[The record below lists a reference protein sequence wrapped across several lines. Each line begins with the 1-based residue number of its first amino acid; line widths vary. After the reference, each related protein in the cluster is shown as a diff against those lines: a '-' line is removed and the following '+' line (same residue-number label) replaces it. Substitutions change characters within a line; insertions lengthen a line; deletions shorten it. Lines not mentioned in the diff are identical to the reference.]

1 MKNAVGYVRVSTA
14 EQAKKGISIKN
25 QKLRIRRYAE
35 DNDLLINEIC
45 EDVGISG
52 SKIENRPG
60 LKELMDIIN
69 AKKAEAVVSYKLDR
83 LFRNASDAINTLN
96 WLKKKRVAFHSITEK
111 IDTTT
116 PLGKFFVGITALY
129 AEMERD
135 VLSERIRDN
144 LKMKKLRGEKTGG
157 HVPYGYDSYIKEYVK
172 RDYKTVPLYALK
184 ENKQEQRRIRKMKKL
199 RNQGLSYRAIS
210 DELNRLRYKTKTGK
224 KWTAMTIKRTI
235 DATQVKVTSKD
246 SKT

>member
-1 MKNAVGYVRVSTA
+1 MENSVGYVRVSTA
-14 EQAKKGISIKN
+14 EQAKKGISLKN
-25 QKLRIRRYAE
+25 QKMRIRRYAE
-35 DNDLLINEIC
+35 DNELTIIEIC
-45 EDVGISG
+45 EDSGISG

-60 LKELMDIIN
+60 MRQLIDLIN
-69 AKKAEAVVSYKLDR
+69 DKKVEAVVSYKLDR
-83 LFRNASDAINTLN
+83 LFRNASDAITTLN
-96 WLKKKRVAFHSITEK
+96 WLKEKKVAFHSITEK

-116 PLGKFFVGITALY
+116 PFGKFFVGITALY

-157 HVPYGYDSYIKEYVK
+157 NVPYGYDSYIKEYVK
-172 RDYKTVPLYALK
+172 RDSKNVPLYALT

-199 RNQGLSYRAIS
+199 RNRGMSFGAIS

-224 KWTAMTIKRTI
+224 KWAAMTVKRII
-235 DATQVKVTSKD
+235 DD
-246 SKT
+246 N

>member
-25 QKLRIRRYAE
+25 QKMRIRRYAE
-35 DNDLLINEIC
+35 DNDLKIVEIC
-45 EDVGISG
+45 EDSGISG

-60 LKELMDIIN
+60 MKQLIVLIN
-69 AKKAEAVVSYKLDR
+69 DKKVEAVVSYKLDR

-96 WLKKKRVAFHSITEK
+96 WLKDKQVAFHSITEK

-135 VLSERIRDN
+135 VISERIRDN

-157 HVPYGYDSYIKEYVK
+157 HTPYGYDSYIKKYVK
-172 RDYKTVPLYALK
+172 RDSKQVPLYALK

-199 RNQGLSYRAIS
+199 RNQGLSYGAIS
-210 DELNRLRYKTKTGK
+210 DELSRLRYKTKTGK
-224 KWTAMTIKRTI
+224 KWTAMTVKRII
-235 DATQVKVTSKD
+235 DAYTS
-246 SKT
+246 

>member
-1 MKNAVGYVRVSTA
+1 MKNAIGYVRVSTV

-25 QKLRIRRYAE
+25 QKMRIRRYAE
-35 DNDLLINEIC
+35 DNDLTIIEIC
-45 EDVGISG
+45 EDRGISG
-52 SKIENRPG
+52 SKIKNRPG
-60 LKELMDIIN
+60 MMQLIDLVDG
-69 AKKAEAVVSYKLDR
+69 KKAEAVVSYKLDR
-83 LFRNASDAINTLN
+83 LFRNTSDAINTLD
-96 WLKKKRVAFHSITEK
+96 WLKAKKVAFHSITEK

-172 RDYKTVPLYALK
+172 RDGKQVPIHGLK
-184 ENKQEQRRIRKMKKL
+184 KNKQEQRRIRKTKKL
-199 RNQGLSYRAIS
+199 RDQGLSYGAIS

-224 KWTAMTIKRTI
+224 KWTAMTVKRTI
-235 DATQVKVTSKD
+235 DSN
-246 SKT
+246 

>member
-1 MKNAVGYVRVSTA
+1 MKNAIGYVRVSTA

-25 QKLRIRRYAE
+25 QKMRIRRYAE
-35 DNDLLINEIC
+35 DNDLTIIKIC
-45 EDVGISG
+45 EDCGISG

-60 LKELMDIIN
+60 MMQLIDLVEG
-69 AKKAEAVVSYKLDR
+69 KKAEAVVSYKLDR
-83 LFRNASDAINTLN
+83 LFRNTSDAINTLN
-96 WLKKKRVAFHSITEK
+96 LLKEKKVAFHSITEK

-144 LKMKKLRGEKTGG
+144 LRMKKLRGDKTGG
-157 HVPYGYDSYIKEYVK
+157 HVPYGYDSSVKEYVK
-172 RDYKTVPLYALK
+172 RDGKQVPIYALK

-199 RNQGLSYRAIS
+199 RNKFLSYGAIS
-210 DELNRLRYKTKTGK
+210 EELNRLRYKTKNGK
-224 KWTAMTIKRTI
+224 KWTAMTVKRTI
-235 DATQVKVTSKD
+235 DANTAKVTS
-246 SKT
+246 

>member
-1 MKNAVGYVRVSTA
+1 MIKNAVGYVRVSTA
-14 EQAKKGISIKN
+14 EQAKKGISIKS
-25 QKLRIRRYAE
+25 QKMRIHRYAE
-35 DNDLLINEIC
+35 DNDLTIIEIC
-45 EDVGISG
+45 EDLGISG
-52 SKIENRPG
+52 SKIQNRPG
-60 LKELMDIIN
+60 LKHLIGLVDD
-69 AKKAEAVVSYKLDR
+69 KKAEAVVSYKLDR
-83 LFRNASDAINTLN
+83 LFRNASEAINTLN
-96 WLKKKRVAFHSITEK
+96 WLKEKKAAFHSITEK

-157 HVPYGYDSYIKEYVK
+157 NVPYGYDSYIKDYVK
-172 RDYKTVPLYALK
+172 RDGKEVPLYALN

-199 RNQGLSYRAIS
+199 RNQSLSYGAIS

-224 KWTAMTIKRTI
+224 KWTAMTVKRTI
-235 DATQVKVTSKD
+235 SSNTS
-246 SKT
+246 

>member
-25 QKLRIRRYAE
+25 QKMRIRRYAE
-35 DNDLLINEIC
+35 DNDLTIIEIC
-45 EDVGISG
+45 EDIGISG

-60 LKELMDIIN
+60 MKHLIYLVNDR
-69 AKKAEAVVSYKLDR
+69 KAEAVVSYKLDR
-83 LFRNASDAINTLN
+83 LFRNAFDAIGTLN
-96 WLKKKRVAFHSITEK
+96 WLKEKKVSFHSITEK

-157 HVPYGYDSYIKEYVK
+157 NVPYGYDSYIKKYVK
-172 RDYKTVPLYALK
+172 RDSKNVPLYALM
-184 ENKQEQRRIRKMKKL
+184 ENKQEQRRIRRMKKL
-199 RNQGLSYRAIS
+199 RNQGMSYGSIS
-210 DELNRLRYKTKTGK
+210 DELNRLRYKTKSGK
-224 KWTAMTIKRTI
+224 KWAAMTVKRTI
-235 DATQVKVTSKD
+235 DTNTS
-246 SKT
+246 

>member
-14 EQAKKGISIKN
+14 EQAKKGISLKN
-25 QKLRIRRYAE
+25 QKMRIRRYAE
-35 DNDLLINEIC
+35 DNDLKIIEIC
-45 EDVGISG
+45 EDIGISG
-52 SKIENRPG
+52 GKIENRPG
-60 LKELMDIIN
+60 IMHLIDLIN
-69 AKKAEAVVSYKLDR
+69 GKKAEAVVGYKLDR
-83 LFRNASDAINTLN
+83 FFRNASDAISTLD
-96 WLKKKRVAFHSITEK
+96 WLKGKKIAFHSITEK

-144 LKMKKLRGEKTGG
+144 LRMKKLRGEKTGG

-172 RDYKTVPLYALK
+172 RDGKQVPLYALA

-199 RNQGLSYRAIS
+199 RDQGLSYGAIS
-210 DELNRLRYKTKTGK
+210 SELNRLRYKTKTGK
-224 KWTAMTIKRTI
+224 KWTAMTAKRTI
-235 DATQVKVTSKD
+235 DGI
-246 SKT
+246 

>member
-1 MKNAVGYVRVSTA
+1 MKNAAGYVRVSTA

-25 QKLRIRRYAE
+25 QKMRIRRYAE
-35 DNDLLINEIC
+35 DNDLKIIEIF
-45 EDVGISG
+45 EDSGISG
-52 SKIENRPG
+52 SKIKNRPG
-60 LKELMDIIN
+60 MRLLIDLIN
-69 AKKAEAVVSYKLDR
+69 DKKVEAVVSYKLDR
-83 LFRNASDAINTLN
+83 LFRNASDAIITLN
-96 WLKKKRVAFHSITEK
+96 WLKEKKVAFHSITEK

-116 PLGKFFVGITALY
+116 PLGKFFIGITALY

-157 HVPYGYDSYIKEYVK
+157 HVPYGYNSYIKEYVK
-172 RDYKTVPLYALK
+172 RDGKRIPTYALK

-199 RNQGLSYRAIS
+199 RNEGLSYRAIS

-224 KWTAMTIKRTI
+224 KWTAMTVKRTI
-235 DATQVKVTSKD
+235 DAN
-246 SKT
+246 